1 MTHSNI
7 SLRTITGPLATLAK
21 AAPLLVL
28 LLLPDAL
35 GHDEAYAG
43 IDYGYALLALLGS
56 AGCLGYLASRLSSR
70 LDLLP
75 GRARTIL
82 VPVRSNAS
90 GDAIGEDWPLL
101 VGLVFGPLILLLAG
115 LGGWV

>member
-1 MTHSNI
+1 MARSNP
-7 SLRTITGPLATLAK
+7 SPQTIVSPLATLAK
-21 AAPLLVL
+21 AVPLLVL

-35 GHDEAYAG
+35 GRDEAYAG

-70 LDLLP
+70 LDSLP
-75 GRARTIL
+75 IRARTIL
-82 VPVRSNAS
+82 VPARSDTS